1 MEIGELKS
9 NKNFVKELQDIIPTK
24 ISAKK
29 KERESEVIS
38 PLLSNAFDHFSR
50 NQARQLL
57 NDALSKSLDLMKDK
71 FNTAWYYTD
80 LNKEGH
86 FHHSSSM
93 KYAQLNSQLKFLAK
107 SNI

>member
-50 NQARQLL
+50 NQAR
-57 NDALSKSLDLMKDK
+57 
-71 FNTAWYYTD
+71 
-80 LNKEGH
+80 
-86 FHHSSSM
+86 
-93 KYAQLNSQLKFLAK
+93 
-107 SNI
+107 